1 MFKLKKTLFTLGLLS
16 SSICW
21 ATSYANDT
29 QWNRH
34 HGPYLG
40 ARIGFNFA
48 DITFEGASTDRH
60 GTVMQ
65 ELMGGYFFTPHWALE
80 TGVGSYFSSLGLGIR
95 LGLKANMPLANRWN
109 LSLQAGGNYIS
120 SFLQNGIIGAYISG
134 GIEYSLNQHA
144 TLNLD
149 ANNILLKTSMKF
161 SNQTLN
167 FSGNVFSMVL
177 GFSYYL

>member
-1 MFKLKKTLFTLGLLS
+1 MVKPKRLLLTLGILS
-16 SSICW
+16 SSIGL
-21 ATSYANDT
+21 AAAYANT
-29 QWNRH
+29 PQWNLH
-34 HGPYLG
+34 HDTYLG
-40 ARIGFNFA
+40 ARIGFNFS
-48 DITFEGASTDRH
+48 DVTFENSSSDRH

-65 ELMGGYFFTPHWALE
+65 ELMGGYYFTPNWALE

-95 LGLKANMPLANRWN
+95 LGLKASLPLGNRWN

-120 SFLQNGIIGAYISG
+120 SFLQNGLIGPYISG

-149 ANNILLKTSMKF
+149 ANDLLLHTSMQF
-161 SNQTLN
+161 SDQTLT

-177 GFSYYL
+177 GFNYYL